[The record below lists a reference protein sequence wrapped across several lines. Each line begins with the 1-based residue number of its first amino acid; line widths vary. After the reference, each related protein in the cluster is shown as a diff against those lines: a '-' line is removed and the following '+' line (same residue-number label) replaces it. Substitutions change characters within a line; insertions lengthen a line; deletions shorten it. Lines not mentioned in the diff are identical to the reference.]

1 MFVFDYRRK
10 NRSNSP
16 PSSDSFASCEGGQ
29 DELTENNTET
39 NDSGLVALTSEQSE
53 SVENE
58 DENAEDAELI
68 NDDDSEDDN
77 DDNDDD
83 DDEED
88 ISVGVRARTKRE
100 SSKTIERP
108 SVLDKSQ
115 SKPRYNFIQDL
126 FSLSSNSLRPS
137 AFRARRCAD
146 LDLVQRFELAHKLE
160 GHQGC
165 VNAM

>member
-1 MFVFDYRRK
+1 MFFFDYRRK

-77 DDNDDD
+77 DENG
-83 DDEED
+83 DDEEE